1 MMEDYQNYLIAWG
14 VYALV
19 SLILYGLLWIGTM
32 RLPWP
37 SLRWYL
43 RYVIA
48 VVLLVPWEG
57 QEPETYYAPAFIVGG
72 FELMDSGVRTM
83 LEIMGVVIFLIL
95 LGTLALLGK
104 LAYNQ
109 LSKRSSKPAITR
121 PPQE

>member
-1 MMEDYQNYLIAWG
+1 MEDYQNYLIAWG

-19 SLILYGLLWIGTM
+19 SLILYGLLWIGTT

-95 LGTLALLGK
+95 LGTVALLGK
-104 LAYNQ
+104 LGYNQ
-109 LSKRSSKPAITR
+109 LSKRGSEPAVTR
-121 PPQE
+121 PPKE